1 LLNKKGEF
9 EFLNIL
15 IWNNNFLDEVHESII
30 TSINNTLFFTQF
42 LTIHNSFFVLYRH
55 FSTNW
60 IL

>member
-15 IWNNNFLDEVHESII
+15 IWNNNFLDEVHGSII
-30 TSINNTLFFTQF
+30 TSK
-42 LTIHNSFFVLYRH
+42 SF
-55 FSTNW
+55 